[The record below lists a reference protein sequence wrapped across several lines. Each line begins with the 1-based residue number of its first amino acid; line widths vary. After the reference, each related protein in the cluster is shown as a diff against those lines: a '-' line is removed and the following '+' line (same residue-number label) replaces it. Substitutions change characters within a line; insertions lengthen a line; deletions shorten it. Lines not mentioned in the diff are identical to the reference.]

1 LVVHGSQS
9 TIQNRTHYF
18 TVNSEAS
25 TIKQAAERMHVV
37 ILGAGTVGTSIAEM
51 MCANSH
57 NVVVLDAS
65 QDALVD
71 VEEKLDVQTIRGS
84 ACEAITL
91 FQAGVQIA
99 DLCLAVTNRDE
110 VNLVG
115 GSLAKA
121 MGARRS
127 VSRVYDP
134 AYRDISTFDYQ
145 RHFGIDRLMSLEHLT
160 ALELAKGIRAPGVF
174 AVENFARGG
183 IQVREVQVEER
194 PRAAGQKLKEL
205 GLPPEVRIGLISN
218 EAGTRIPGAD
228 DMLQAGDR
236 IALIGKDEDL
246 IDIKKWFEKRTPP
259 ALSITIAGGG
269 EIGFHLARALQKSRF
284 RVQLMES
291 AFDRCQY
298 LSERLPRTTVLNA
311 DATRRGEME
320 EARVGQADVFVAAM
334 GRDEDNIV
342 CGVEARAL
350 GADRIL
356 SVVRRPDYANVL
368 EKLGIDVAVSP
379 REVLAREVLGMVDAG
394 PVLARSEIATGEA
407 FVWEVEVEEGAPI
420 TASPLRMLQLQGCLI
435 AAIIRDQHVTVAG
448 GDDQL
453 RAGDTVVV
461 LLPRDAEAQT
471 LKWFTKG

>member
-1 LVVHGSQS
+1 
-9 TIQNRTHYF
+9 
-18 TVNSEAS
+18 
-25 TIKQAAERMHVV
+25 MHVV

-57 NVVVLDAS
+57 NVVIVDSS
-65 QDALVD
+65 QSALVN
-71 VEEKLDVQTIRGS
+71 VEERLDVQTIRGS

-115 GSLAKA
+115 ASLAKA

-127 VSRVYDP
+127 VSRVFDP

-160 ALELAKGIRAPGVF
+160 ALELAKGIRAREMF

-183 IQVREVQVEER
+183 VQVQEVAVEER
-194 PRAAGQKLKEL
+194 TRAAGQRLDELKL
-205 GLPPEVRIGLISN
+205 PSQVRIGLISN
-218 EAGTRIPGAD
+218 AGGAAIPKAD
-228 DMLQAGDR
+228 DVLNAGDR

-246 IDIKKWFEKRTPP
+246 VDVRKWFEKRTPP
-259 ALSITIAGGG
+259 ALNITIAGGG
-269 EIGFHLARALQKSRF
+269 EIGFHLARALQRSRY

-291 AFDRCQY
+291 NLERCQY

-311 DATRRGEME
+311 DATRLGEME
-320 EARVGQADVFVAAM
+320 ESRVGQADVFVAAM

-342 CGVEARAL
+342 CGVEAREL
-350 GADRIL
+350 GAQRIM

-368 EKLGIDVAVSP
+368 SKLGIDVAVSP

-394 PVLARSEIATGEA
+394 PVLARAEIATGEA
-407 FVWEVEVEEGAPI
+407 FVWEVEVEPGAPI
-420 TASPLRMLQLQGCLI
+420 TASPLKELHLQGCLI
-435 AAIIRDQHVTVAG
+435 AAIIRDQHVTVAA

-471 LKWFTKG
+471 LEWFMKK

>member
-1 LVVHGSQS
+1 
-9 TIQNRTHYF
+9 
-18 TVNSEAS
+18 
-25 TIKQAAERMHVV
+25 MHVV

-183 IQVREVQVEER
+183 IQVQEVQVEER
-194 PRAAGQKLKEL
+194 TRASGQKLKEL
-205 GLPPEVRIGLISN
+205 GLPSQVRIGLISN
-218 EAGTRIPGAD
+218 ESGALIPGAD
-228 DMLQAGDR
+228 DVLRAGDR
-236 IALIGKDEDL
+236 IALIGKHEDL
-246 IDIKKWFEKRTPP
+246 MDVKKWFEKRTPP
-259 ALSITIAGGG
+259 ALNITIAGGG
-269 EIGFHLARALQKSRF
+269 EVGFHLARALEKSRF

-291 AFDRCQY
+291 ALDRCQY
-298 LSERLPRTTVLNA
+298 LSERLPRTTILNA
-311 DATRRGEME
+311 DASRRGEME
-320 EARVGQADVFVAAM
+320 EARVGHAHVFVAAM
-334 GRDEDNIV
+334 GHDEDNIV

-350 GADRIL
+350 GAERIL

-379 REVLAREVLGMVDAG
+379 RDVLAREVLGMVDAG
-394 PVLARSEIATGEA
+394 PVLARSEIGEA

-420 TASPLRMLQLQGCLI
+420 TAQPLRLLQLQGCLL

-448 GDDQL
+448 GDDRL

-461 LLPRDAEAQT
+461 LLPREAETQT
-471 LKWFTKG
+471 LKWFTKQ